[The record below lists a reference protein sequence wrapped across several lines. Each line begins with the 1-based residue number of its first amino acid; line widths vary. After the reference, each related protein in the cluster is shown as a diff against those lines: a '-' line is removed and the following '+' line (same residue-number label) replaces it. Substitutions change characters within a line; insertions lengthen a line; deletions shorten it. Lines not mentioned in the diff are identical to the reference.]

1 MHELVVTWFEWVR
14 DWGYLGVLLLMA
26 MESSILP
33 VPSELV
39 IPPAAYWAAQGKH
52 GMSLAGVVL
61 VGTLGSYLG
70 ATVMYALSRWLGRP
84 LVLTYGR
91 FVGITPEKLERAER
105 FLERYERGGIFF
117 ARLLPVVR
125 HLIGIPAGIVR
136 MPFLSY
142 SAMTIVGSGIWC
154 AVLAWFGQ
162 KVLGAD
168 PKLIE
173 DPEAMSHAIKSNML
187 WIVGAVV
194 VLALLYFAMLRMS
207 QKRAATRIIRS
218 QSRSSPDCPERVRRP
233 LRGRGNAVKN
243 GTGSVLS
250 DRGTGP
256 RNADSRPPEGRPA
269 VWMGET
275 PVSQLLLMRML

>member
-14 DWGYLGVLLLMA
+14 DWGYLGILLLMA

-39 IPPAAYWAAQGKH
+39 IPPAAFWAAQGKH
-52 GMSLAGVVL
+52 GMSLMGVVL

-70 ATVMYALSRWLGRP
+70 AAVMYGLSRWLGRP
-84 LVLTYGR
+84 LVLKYGR
-91 FVGITPEKLERAER
+91 FVRITPEKLERSER
-105 FLERYERGGIFF
+105 FLARYERGGIFF

-142 SAMTIVGSGIWC
+142 SLMTIVGSGIWC

-194 VLALLYFAMLRMS
+194 ALALLYFAMLRMS
-207 QKRAATRIIRS
+207 QKRTAI
-218 QSRSSPDCPERVRRP
+218 
-233 LRGRGNAVKN
+233 G
-243 GTGSVLS
+243 
-250 DRGTGP
+250 
-256 RNADSRPPEGRPA
+256 
-269 VWMGET
+269 
-275 PVSQLLLMRML
+275 

>member
-1 MHELVVTWFEWVR
+1 MHDLIVTWFEWVR

-39 IPPAAYWAAQGKH
+39 IPPAAYWAAQDEK
-52 GMSLAGVVL
+52 GMSLLGVVL
-61 VGTLGSYLG
+61 VGTLGSWIG
-70 ATVMYALSRWLGRP
+70 AAVMYGLSRWLGRP
-84 LVLTYGR
+84 LVLKYGR
-91 FVGITPEKLERAER
+91 YVRITPDKLERTER

-142 SAMTIVGSGIWC
+142 SLMTVLGSGIWC

-168 PKLIE
+168 PKLME

-187 WIVGAVV
+187 WIVAGIV
-194 VLALLYFAMLRMS
+194 VLAILYFTMMRMS
-207 QKRAATRIIRS
+207 EKRA
-218 QSRSSPDCPERVRRP
+218 
-233 LRGRGNAVKN
+233 
-243 GTGSVLS
+243 SV
-250 DRGTGP
+250 
-256 RNADSRPPEGRPA
+256 
-269 VWMGET
+269 
-275 PVSQLLLMRML
+275 

>member
-1 MHELVVTWFEWVR
+1 MHELIVTWFEWVR

-39 IPPAAYWAAQGKH
+39 IPPAAYWASLDEK
-52 GMSLAGVVL
+52 GMSLTGVVL
-61 VGTLGSYLG
+61 VGTLGSWIG
-70 ATVMYALSRWLGRP
+70 AAVMYGLSRWLGRP
-84 LVLTYGR
+84 LVLKYGR
-91 FVGITPEKLERAER
+91 YVRITPEKLERTER

-142 SAMTIVGSGIWC
+142 SLMTVLGSGIWC

-168 PKLIE
+168 PKLME

-187 WIVGAVV
+187 WIVAGIV
-194 VLALLYFAMLRMS
+194 VLAILYFTMMRMS
-207 QKRAATRIIRS
+207 EKRA
-218 QSRSSPDCPERVRRP
+218 
-233 LRGRGNAVKN
+233 
-243 GTGSVLS
+243 SV
-250 DRGTGP
+250 
-256 RNADSRPPEGRPA
+256 
-269 VWMGET
+269 
-275 PVSQLLLMRML
+275 